1 MAASALNTTTVQY
14 PIWIEDDKIHCDED
28 GLKHHM
34 ASNLDYNENAAIGTA
49 RQISEHMNLSLEYF
63 WSATAEFMNTEA
75 LRVILQ
81 TIKHS
86 QLIYLISY
94 QGGVWS
100 RTALYYCAVYER
112 SDVIAVILDCCV
124 SEEEC
129 YQLLSS
135 ITDLQERL
143 TPLHISCTRGDTE
156 SVRVILNHVN
166 QNMRYSLLGMANVR
180 SNTPL
185 HNASYR
191 CQTDVMK
198 VIHESVTQTQWINL
212 LQMKGYGEI
221 TVLQKAA
228 YDDEQSLI
236 DTIRNSVSDEEWLQ
250 LLSTPLPAYSPMI
263 HNYEENYQ
271 RADRWIDEMRAAAK
285 VRSVLQI
292 ENHSGMLSSCMKR
305 SSQTHVYSEIQ
316 LTMVTPSLLIT
327 TSQISKL
334 ADNLKFQV

>member
-34 ASNLDYNENAAIGTA
+34 ASNLDYNENAAIRTA
-49 RQISEHMNLSLEYF
+49 RQITEHMNLSLEYI
-63 WSATAEFMNTEA
+63 WSAAAEFMNTEA

-135 ITDLQERL
+135 ITDLRERL

-212 LQMKGYGEI
+212 LQQKGCAER
-221 TVLQKAA
+221 TVIQKAA
-228 YDDEQSLI
+228 YWNTIPTIE
-236 DTIRNSVSDEEWLQ
+236 TIRNGVSDDEWLQ
-250 LLSTPLPAYSPMI
+250 LLNTPLPDRSASSRDY
-263 HNYEENYQ
+263 HNEYNYQ
-271 RADRWIDEMRAAAK
+271 QATSIIDELRAAARVK
-285 VRSVLQI
+285 SAILIHDNTGLECYVF
-292 ENHSGMLSSCMKR
+292 
-305 SSQTHVYSEIQ
+305 
-316 LTMVTPSLLIT
+316 SLHYIYKANGL
-327 TSQISKL
+327 
-334 ADNLKFQV
+334 